1 MKKKNYTLAFT
12 KNDSF
17 SFKAKKII
25 ISCGGIESVRLVQNS
40 LKKKK
45 LMNIKNK
52 NLVGKFFMDH
62 PKFDLGYIKYPKK
75 HIINQIELKK
85 KNNIIFYYG
94 VSLKREFQL
103 RKNLLNT
110 YVRFE
115 KSNNRIYRFLE
126 TLNIPILKTFISKK
140 NIFRVRIFCEMKPNI
155 KNLITSKK
163 TKTMVKLKLSKID
176 YDTIKIL
183 SNKIKFFFSFHPKK
197 EKNFISKN
205 FEKQIKNAS
214 HHMGGLRF
222 DPNSNLS
229 VVNKNLKVIGL
240 RNTYICSSAI
250 FPTSGSVN
258 PTMTICALGSRL
270 GDYLTK

>member
-1 MKKKNYTLAFT
+1 M
-12 KNDSF
+12 
-17 SFKAKKII
+17 
-25 ISCGGIESVRLVQNS
+25 
-40 LKKKK
+40 
-45 LMNIKNK
+45 
-52 NLVGKFFMDH
+52 
-62 PKFDLGYIKYPKK
+62 
-75 HIINQIELKK
+75 
-85 KNNIIFYYG
+85 
-94 VSLKREFQL
+94 

-197 EKNFISKN
+197 REKFHI
-205 FEKQIKNAS
+205 
-214 HHMGGLRF
+214 
-222 DPNSNLS
+222 
-229 VVNKNLKVIGL
+229 
-240 RNTYICSSAI
+240 
-250 FPTSGSVN
+250 
-258 PTMTICALGSRL
+258 
-270 GDYLTK
+270 

>member
-1 MKKKNYTLAFT
+1 
-12 KNDSF
+12 
-17 SFKAKKII
+17 
-25 ISCGGIESVRLVQNS
+25 
-40 LKKKK
+40 
-45 LMNIKNK
+45 
-52 NLVGKFFMDH
+52 
-62 PKFDLGYIKYPKK
+62 
-75 HIINQIELKK
+75 
-85 KNNIIFYYG
+85 
-94 VSLKREFQL
+94 
-103 RKNLLNT
+103 
-110 YVRFE
+110 
-115 KSNNRIYRFLE
+115 
-126 TLNIPILKTFISKK
+126 
-140 NIFRVRIFCEMKPNI
+140 MKPNI